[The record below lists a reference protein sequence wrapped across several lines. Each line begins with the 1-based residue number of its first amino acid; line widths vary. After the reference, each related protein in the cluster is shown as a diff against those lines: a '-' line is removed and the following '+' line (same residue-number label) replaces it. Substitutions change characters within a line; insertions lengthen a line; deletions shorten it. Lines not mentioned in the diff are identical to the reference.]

1 VATKEESND
10 DPAAR
15 ELEETRKHADPS
27 RGDKKTKDGQ
37 RVSTSDEPTGDN
49 PGN

>member
-1 VATKEESND
+1 MGEEGKND

-15 ELEETRKHADPS
+15 ELEASREHADPR

-37 RVSTSDEPTGDN
+37 RVSTSKDKTADN